1 MGFGASLP
9 SCHEKP
15 GHFGRQAFHGTG
27 NWLKSQD
34 DRMQRPDG
42 LTCLGRRRITRRGRR
57 SRREEGMNILP
68 AGSAS
73 RHWLGAGLAL
83 GLAAT
88 CQAGMVV
95 RTDPPDEQ
103 ARPASRPTSAPA
115 TVAAPAPPASQ
126 APPAKSAA
134 PAASRPPMP
143 AAPAPAAQRSNPA
156 RAKHAPPAAEPP
168 QARSGNRPDRA
179 GWPAC
184 LRLLNAA
191 ALSDDWD
198 DGRRQALLE
207 QCP

>member
-1 MGFGASLP
+1 
-9 SCHEKP
+9 
-15 GHFGRQAFHGTG
+15 
-27 NWLKSQD
+27 
-34 DRMQRPDG
+34 
-42 LTCLGRRRITRRGRR
+42 
-57 SRREEGMNILP
+57 MNILP

-73 RHWLGAGLAL
+73 RHWLCAGLAL

-95 RTDPPDEQ
+95 QKDAPDEP

-115 TVAAPAPPASQ
+115 TLAAPAPPASQ
-126 APPAKSAA
+126 ATPAKSAA
-134 PAASRPPMP
+134 PAASRAPTP

-156 RAKHAPPAAEPP
+156 GGKNAAPAAEPP
-168 QARSGNRPDRA
+168 QARSGSRPDRA

-198 DGRRQALLE
+198 EGRRQALLE

>member
-1 MGFGASLP
+1 
-9 SCHEKP
+9 
-15 GHFGRQAFHGTG
+15 
-27 NWLKSQD
+27 
-34 DRMQRPDG
+34 
-42 LTCLGRRRITRRGRR
+42 
-57 SRREEGMNILP
+57 MNILP

-73 RHWLGAGLAL
+73 RHWLCAGLAL

-95 RTDPPDEQ
+95 KTDAPDEP

-115 TVAAPAPPASQ
+115 TLAAPAPPASQ
-126 APPAKSAA
+126 AKPAKSAA
-134 PAASRPPMP
+134 PAASRAPTP
-143 AAPAPAAQRSNPA
+143 AAPAPAAQRSNAAGGKNAAPA
-156 RAKHAPPAAEPP
+156 TEPP
-168 QARSGNRPDRA
+168 QARSGSRPDRA

-198 DGRRQALLE
+198 EGRRQALLE

>member
-1 MGFGASLP
+1 
-9 SCHEKP
+9 
-15 GHFGRQAFHGTG
+15 
-27 NWLKSQD
+27 
-34 DRMQRPDG
+34 
-42 LTCLGRRRITRRGRR
+42 
-57 SRREEGMNILP
+57 MNILP
-68 AGSAS
+68 TGSAS

-83 GLAAT
+83 GLAAS

-95 RTDPPDEQ
+95 KTDAPDEP

-115 TVAAPAPPASQ
+115 PMAV
-126 APPAKSAA
+126 PAKSAA
-134 PAASRPPMP
+134 PAASRPPTP

-156 RAKHAPPAAEPP
+156 RARNAPPASEPP
-168 QARSGNRPDRA
+168 QARSGKRPDRA